1 MTEKDAWTK
10 DLWVEHTVEETQSI
24 YRDWASTYDDDVLKS
39 GYVTPQRIAEAL
51 AATAVPKDAAILD
64 FGCGTGLSG
73 LALANTGFQT
83 IDGTDISP
91 EMLEQAHQR
100 GVYRDVVLGDP
111 GAIAFEPGAHQAVV
125 AAGVVSAGAAP
136 PATLALLARHLTT
149 GGYLAVSFNDPSL
162 KMGTYD
168 AELNRL
174 IANGLLE
181 VVSREHGPHLPEKGM
196 GSDVII
202 LRRL

>member
-1 MTEKDAWTK
+1 MADNDSWTQ

-24 YRDWASTYDDDVLKS
+24 YRDWANTYDEDVLKS
-39 GYVTPQRIAEAL
+39 GYVTPQRIAAAL
-51 AATAVPKDAAILD
+51 AATQIPKDAAILD

-73 LALANTGFQT
+73 LALAEAGFQT
-83 IDGTDISP
+83 VDGTDISP
-91 EMLEQAHQR
+91 EMLDHAHTR
-100 GVYRDVVLGDP
+100 GVYRDVVLGDA
-111 GAIAFEPGAHQAVV
+111 GAIAFESGTHQAVV

-136 PATLALLARHLTT
+136 PATLALLAHHLTT

-168 AELNRL
+168 AELERL
-174 IANGLLE
+174 VANGLLE
-181 VVSREHGPHLPEKGM
+181 VISRDHGPHLPEKGM
-196 GSDVII
+196 GSDVTI